1 MPDPPKWV
9 IAWTKGGGLDGPW
22 PAQRGAEL
30 KRLIKKHCIT
40 AFYKEQSYY
49 KLES

>member
-22 PAQRGAEL
+22 PAQTAAEL
-30 KRLIKKHCIT
+30 KGLRKTIV
-40 AFYKEQSYY
+40 
-49 KLES
+49 